1 MKLRLYFSQFAA
13 ASLVVLAMGSS
24 ASASDRKT
32 NNTIIG
38 AGLGAVA
45 GALVTDGDPLITLG
59 GAAAGGLLGN
69 VLTEERSDRRHRNW
83 DRNRGH
89 HRADRRNVRQRS
101 HHDRR
106 GHGHRHHR

>member
-1 MKLRLYFSQFAA
+1 MKLRVYLGQFAA
-13 ASLVVLAMGSS
+13 ASLLVMAMGSS
-24 ASASDRKT
+24 ASASDRT

-69 VLTEERSDRRHRNW
+69 VLTEERSDRRHRDWN
-83 DRNRGH
+83 RHRGH
-89 HRADRRNVRQRS
+89 HRAERRNVRQRS
-101 HHDRR
+101 YHDRR
-106 GHGHRHHR
+106 SHGHRNHR